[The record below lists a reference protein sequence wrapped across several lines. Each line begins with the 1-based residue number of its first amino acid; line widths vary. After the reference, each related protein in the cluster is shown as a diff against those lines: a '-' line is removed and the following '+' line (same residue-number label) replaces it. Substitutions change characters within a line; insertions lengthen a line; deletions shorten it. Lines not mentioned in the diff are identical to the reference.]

1 MKLVLVFFV
10 SFVVIASM
18 GCRHKRLHPVPDLPF
33 NVAIDIN
40 LPLYSG
46 LQSIGGYSYI
56 DHVGVKGVVIYRQTM
71 YDFVAF
77 DRMST
82 ASGGDTC
89 APIYVDPNDLLTLLD
104 PCTSSK
110 WSLFSGALVEGP
122 ADWGLRG
129 YLIEFN
135 GSNILNIR
143 N

>member
-1 MKLVLVFFV
+1 MKKILLFFV
-10 SFVVIASM
+10 FLGLMANLS
-18 GCRHKRLHPVPDLPF
+18 CRHKRLHPVPDLPF
-33 NVAIDIN
+33 NIAIDIN

-56 DHVGVKGVVIYRQTM
+56 NNAGVKGIVVYRRTM
-71 YDFVAF
+71 YEFVAF

-89 APIYVDPNDLLTLLD
+89 APIYVDENDLLILLD
-104 PCTSSK
+104 SCTTSK

-129 YLIEFN
+129 YLTEFN
-135 GSNILNIR
+135 GTNILNIR